1 MGFFYAFAQKQDIAY
16 VIAIYTP
23 SINPKYALAY
33 FAPRVMTINVTLWEL
48 TKIKDFIRVNPDKEI
63 H

>member
-23 SINPKYALAY
+23 SINYNAD
-33 FAPRVMTINVTLWEL
+33 TIIFFKKTTEL
-48 TKIKDFIRVNPDKEI
+48 GCYRYQFSAIRRQGF
-63 H
+63 